1 MPLFS
6 DMRGRFF
13 ALPDEVLEQYRLPD
27 STADAA
33 YGAAADSVASASPA
47 PPVAAAGGTTVIIIH
62 AAPAGDAGEGAAE
75 RGGTDA

>member
-27 STADAA
+27 VAEGAADD
-33 YGAAADSVASASPA
+33 AAADSPASAPSPAAPASPA
-47 PPVAAAGGTTVIIIH
+47 TAGTTVIIIN
-62 AAPAGDAGEGAAE
+62 AAGAAE
-75 RGGTDA
+75 RGGADA